1 MSATDLP
8 NRPRRVTRRR
18 RIAAAVL
25 AVTFAV
31 AGLTATAAPANAV
44 VVGACTMKANDPHPS
59 GHVSGRINSEGSM
72 RCTIG
77 MTEIYIRAY
86 LEKAGGASW
95 GGTTE
100 SWLNTPP
107 GQTYSSFANTSCSQA
122 PGTFRTRVSYTF
134 RSPAG
139 VNPAYT
145 ANTIYS
151 PWKGVAC
158 GVSRMAPQAEPN
170 QESAWTS
177 ENPLPE
183 GVTMT
188 STGDGAELTFS
199 FDK

>member
-1 MSATDLP
+1 MSATDLS
-8 NRPRRVTRRR
+8 NRPRRSARRR
-18 RIAAAVL
+18 KVAAAVL
-25 AVTFAV
+25 AIAFTVG
-31 AGLTATAAPANAV
+31 GLAATAAPANAV
-44 VVGACTMKANDPHPS
+44 VVGECTMKANDPHPS
-59 GHVSGRINSEGSM
+59 GHISGRINSEGSM

-77 MTEIYIRAY
+77 MDEIYIRAY
-86 LEKAGGASW
+86 LEKAGGSSW

-100 SWLNTPP
+100 SWVYTVP
-107 GQTYSSFANTSCSQA
+107 GRTFSSFANTSCSEA

-158 GVSRMAPQAEPN
+158 GVSRMAPQAE
-170 QESAWTS
+170 QSERAAWTS

-188 STGDGAELTFS
+188 ATEDGAELTFS
-199 FDK
+199 FNQ